1 MTPEQLRASILQ
13 YAMEGKLVKQDP
25 NDEPA
30 SELLKKIKSERTR
43 SVIEG
48 KIKKSKK
55 LPPITDNEKPFDI
68 PDNWEWVRLN
78 DLSANVQYPFAD
90 GPFGSNLKKEHYT
103 DKKEVRIIQLSNI
116 GERGWRDDNHRYTTF
131 EHLKDIKR
139 SEVDAGDIVIAK
151 MMPAGRAIVVPQH
164 LEIKFVLSSDA
175 VKFVPNKLLH
185 KDFLYF
191 AINSSVFKSQVDAE
205 VQGITRKRTSL
216 TKLKK
221 YILPIPPLEEQKRIV
236 AKIEKLMSLV
246 DEYAESY
253 NRLQKIDNEFE
264 DKLKQSVLQYAME
277 GKLVK
282 QNPSDEPASELIK
295 KIENEKA
302 ELVKEGKIK
311 KSKKLPAITDEEKP
325 FDIPDS
331 WEWVRL
337 GIISEVRGG
346 KRVPRGMKLSE
357 TSSYCPYIRV
367 TDMENNSVAQETLRY
382 ATKKIY
388 EEISR
393 YIITS
398 EDVYFSIA
406 GTIGKVGIVPCNL
419 SGALLTENAARLTP
433 YYINKKFMVYL
444 LSSPIVKNQH
454 RKILS
459 KVAQPKLSL
468 IKLKRTIV
476 PLPPLEEQK
485 RIVLKINKLQEV
497 ISGLFK

>member
-13 YAMEGKLVKQDP
+13 YAMEGKLVNQDP
-25 NDEPA
+25 NDEPV
-30 SELLKKIKSERTR
+30 SELLQKIESER
-43 SVIEG
+43 VELVKEG
-48 KIKKSKK
+48 RIKKRKK
-55 LPPITDNEKPFDI
+55 SPSVSDDEKLFDI
-68 PDNWEWVRLN
+68 PDSWEWVRVGTLFSVN
-78 DLSANVQYPFAD
+78 DRNKAD
-90 GPFGSNLKKEHYT
+90 DTLIAGFLPMKNIDDGYSNTYAVNDRK
-103 DKKEVRIIQLSNI
+103 
-116 GERGWRDDNHRYTTF
+116 W
-131 EHLKDIKR
+131 KDIKSGYTHIR
-139 SEVDAGDIVIAK
+139 QGDIVVAK
-151 MMPAGRAIVVPQH
+151 ITPCFQNRKSCVITE
-164 LEIKFVLSSDA
+164 L
-175 VKFVPNKLLH
+175 PNGIGAATTEVYALNPIIPEFSKLYI
-185 KDFLYF
+185 YF
-191 AINSSVFKSQVDAE
+191 FKSQLFIQEGMKKFTGSAGQQRVP
-205 VQGITRKRTSL
+205 RKFVENFAMPL
-216 TKLKK
+216 
-221 YILPIPPLEEQKRIV
+221 PPLEEQKRIV
-236 AKIEKLMSLV
+236 AKIEKLMPLV

-282 QNPSDEPASELIK
+282 QDPSDEPASELIK

-302 ELVKEGKIK
+302 ELIKEGKIK

-325 FDIPDS
+325 FDIPVS

>member
-1 MTPEQLRASILQ
+1 MTPEQLKASILQ

-30 SELLKKIKSERTR
+30 SDTVKTKSMEESRTEPYKIPVNWKWIRLGSGVRFINGRAYKKSELLMDSNLTPVLRVGNLFTNSSWYYSDLKLDKDKYIDNGDLIYAWSASFGPRIWNGEHVIYHYHIWKTVINEGIDKKFLYYFLSDPHKVLGETKLHGSTMKHVNKTNME
-43 SVIEG
+43 
-48 KIKKSKK
+48 K
-55 LPPITDNEKPFDI
+55 LPFP
-68 PDNWEWVRLN
+68 L
-78 DLSANVQYPFAD
+78 
-90 GPFGSNLKKEHYT
+90 
-103 DKKEVRIIQLSNI
+103 
-116 GERGWRDDNHRYTTF
+116 
-131 EHLKDIKR
+131 
-139 SEVDAGDIVIAK
+139 
-151 MMPAGRAIVVPQH
+151 
-164 LEIKFVLSSDA
+164 
-175 VKFVPNKLLH
+175 
-185 KDFLYF
+185 
-191 AINSSVFKSQVDAE
+191 
-205 VQGITRKRTSL
+205 
-216 TKLKK
+216 
-221 YILPIPPLEEQKRIV
+221 PPLEEQKRIV
-236 AKIEKLMSLV
+236 AKIEKLMPLV

-282 QNPSDEPASELIK
+282 QDPSDEPASELIK

-302 ELVKEGKIK
+302 ELIKEGKIK

>member
-1 MTPEQLRASILQ
+1 MTPEQLKASILQ

-30 SELLKKIKSERTR
+30 SDTVKTKSMEESRTEPYKIPVNWKWRRLGSGVRFINGRAYKKSELLTDSNLTPVLRVGNLFTNSSWYYSDLKLDKDKYIDNGDLIYAWSASFGPRIWNGGHVIYHYHIWKTVIKEGIDKKFLYYFLSDPHNVLGETKLHGSTMKHVTKTNME
-43 SVIEG
+43 
-48 KIKKSKK
+48 K
-55 LPPITDNEKPFDI
+55 LPFP
-68 PDNWEWVRLN
+68 L
-78 DLSANVQYPFAD
+78 
-90 GPFGSNLKKEHYT
+90 
-103 DKKEVRIIQLSNI
+103 
-116 GERGWRDDNHRYTTF
+116 
-131 EHLKDIKR
+131 
-139 SEVDAGDIVIAK
+139 
-151 MMPAGRAIVVPQH
+151 
-164 LEIKFVLSSDA
+164 
-175 VKFVPNKLLH
+175 
-185 KDFLYF
+185 
-191 AINSSVFKSQVDAE
+191 
-205 VQGITRKRTSL
+205 
-216 TKLKK
+216 
-221 YILPIPPLEEQKRIV
+221 PPLEEQKRIV

>member
-1 MTPEQLRASILQ
+1 MTPEQLKASILQ

-30 SELLKKIKSERTR
+30 SDTVKTKSMEESRTEPYKIPVNWKWIRLGSGVRFINGRAYKKSELLTDSNLTPVLRVGNLFTNSSWYYSDLKLDKDKYIDNGDLIYAWSASFGPRIWNGGHVIYHYHIWKTVIKEGIDKKFLYYFLSDPHNVLGETKLHGSTMKHVTKTNME
-43 SVIEG
+43 
-48 KIKKSKK
+48 K
-55 LPPITDNEKPFDI
+55 LPFP
-68 PDNWEWVRLN
+68 L
-78 DLSANVQYPFAD
+78 
-90 GPFGSNLKKEHYT
+90 
-103 DKKEVRIIQLSNI
+103 
-116 GERGWRDDNHRYTTF
+116 
-131 EHLKDIKR
+131 
-139 SEVDAGDIVIAK
+139 
-151 MMPAGRAIVVPQH
+151 
-164 LEIKFVLSSDA
+164 
-175 VKFVPNKLLH
+175 
-185 KDFLYF
+185 
-191 AINSSVFKSQVDAE
+191 
-205 VQGITRKRTSL
+205 
-216 TKLKK
+216 
-221 YILPIPPLEEQKRIV
+221 PPLEEQKRIV
-236 AKIEKLMSLV
+236 AKIEKLMPLV

-282 QNPSDEPASELIK
+282 QDPSDEPASELIK